1 MIRLRATLLF
11 ASAVSLLAAV
21 PAATHAADALKL
33 GYVDVAKVLSGSR
46 AGRNAKEQLEK
57 QVKERQASVDALKSA
72 LDKMKADF
80 DKNAMDLTERQ
91 KQAKQ
96 KEFREKNEGYQK
108 AVAEARKEVSE
119 KDAEFT
125 RKVVEQMRG
134 VIATIAKAEDYALVV
149 EKTATSVLYA
159 KDGLDL
165 TDRVI
170 QQMDRQK

>member
-1 MIRLRATLLF
+1 MIGVRATLL
-11 ASAVSLLAAV
+11 ASVALLLAAL
-21 PAATHAADALKL
+21 PAAARAGDALKL
-33 GYVDVAKVLSGSR
+33 GYVDVAKVLSGSKVGK
-46 AGRNAKEQLEK
+46 AAKEQLEK
-57 QVKERQASVDALKSA
+57 QVKERQASVDAQKSV
-72 LDKMKADF
+72 LEKMKADS

-96 KEFREKNEGYQK
+96 KEFQERNEAYQR

-134 VIATIAKAEDYALVV
+134 VIGTIAKAEDYALVV

-165 TDRVI
+165 TDRI
-170 QQMDRQK
+170 I